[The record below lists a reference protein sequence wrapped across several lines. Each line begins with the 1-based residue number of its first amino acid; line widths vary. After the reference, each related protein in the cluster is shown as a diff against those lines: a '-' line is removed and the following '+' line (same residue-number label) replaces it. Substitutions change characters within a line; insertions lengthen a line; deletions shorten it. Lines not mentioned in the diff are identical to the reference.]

1 MHTITRYIDAQIV
14 TISDLCRA
22 ATRFRLPKIM
32 SRPVNKFCCLLFILT
47 SLSVVIK
54 LSHGKV
60 YCKLKEIEE
69 QKDLKKFVK
78 SRRNILVL
86 FAKDDAEYKK
96 AAGLFICEAL
106 EAMRVNVD
114 AAYVNCEG
122 IKGKR
127 LCRQTKVDPTHY
139 ILQFYMDGQ
148 LKNANYDRQH
158 SVKSLVYFLKN
169 PTEEAPWSE
178 DPTSH
183 YVNHLESIEDLT
195 GSLRKPSL
203 LIMFYAPWC
212 GHCKRL
218 KPQYAAAA
226 KDTAELPIVLA
237 AMDVNG
243 DEYYNVRTQLNITA
257 FPTLIYFKKGLPVFN
272 YEGEYT
278 RDAIVEWAKDPKP
291 FEKKEPKPDENADW
305 SKSESASK
313 IVFLTDETFDSY
325 ISTHN
330 SVYVMLYAPW
340 CGHCK
345 KMKPDYE
352 DAAMELAETQ
362 PDATLA
368 AVDATVNRATA
379 EKLKVSGFP
388 TMKYFVNGSLSN
400 VSVSY
405 RTKNDIV
412 AFMKGLKV
420 PDPSDDKPKDEDS
433 DWDSEDSSVVHLTD
447 QAFSGTLKKRKF
459 SLVMFYAPWCGH
471 CKRMKPEFAA
481 AAKLVKSQPKVLLGA
496 VDCTQFTDLC
506 AKYEVTGYP
515 TVKLYK
521 YGKEPTEYTGGRS
534 ASDIVDYLAK
544 LMGAEGSTPTSR
556 VEL

>member
-1 MHTITRYIDAQIV
+1 MKMIALNIYYSPILVLFLLSSVFTFFVDAKV
-14 TISDLCRA
+14 T
-22 ATRFRLPKIM
+22 
-32 SRPVNKFCCLLFILT
+32 
-47 SLSVVIK
+47 
-54 LSHGKV
+54 
-60 YCKLKEIEE
+60 CKLKEIEE

-78 SRRNILVL
+78 SRKSILVL
-86 FAKDDAEYKK
+86 FAKDDSEYRK

-106 EAMRVNVD
+106 EQMRVNVD

-139 ILQFYMDGQ
+139 ILQYYMDGQ

-158 SVKSLVYFLKN
+158 TVKSLVYFLKN

-178 DPTSH
+178 DPSSH
-183 YVNHLESIEDLT
+183 YVTHLESIDDL
-195 GSLRKPSL
+195 SNILRKPSVC
-203 LIMFYAPWC
+203 IMFYAPWC

-226 KDTAELPIVLA
+226 KDASIVLA

-243 DEYYNVRTQLNITA
+243 DEYYNVRNTLNITA
-257 FPTLIYFKKGLPVFN
+257 FPTLIYFQRGQPLFP
-272 YEGEYT
+272 YEGELT

-291 FEKKEPKPDENADW
+291 FEKKDPEPDKNADW
-305 SKSESASK
+305 SQSESASN
-313 IVFLTDETFDSY
+313 IVFLTDETFDTY

-352 DAAMELAETQ
+352 EAAKELAETK

-368 AVDATVNRATA
+368 AVDGTVHKAVA
-379 EKLKVSGFP
+379 EKLKVEGFP
-388 TMKYFVNGSLSN
+388 TLRYFVNGSLSDKA
-400 VSVSY
+400 VTY
-405 RTKNDIV
+405 RTKKDIV

-420 PDPSDDKPKDEDS
+420 PDPVESKPPTEEAE
-433 DWDSEDSSVVHLTD
+433 WDAETSSVTHLTD
-447 QAFSGTLKKRKF
+447 ETFASTLKKRKHA
-459 SLVMFYAPWCGH
+459 LVMFYAPWCGH
-471 CKRMKPEFAA
+471 CKRLKPDYLAA
-481 AAKLVKSQPKVLLGA
+481 ANLLKHQPRMLLGA
-496 VDCTQFTDLC
+496 LDCTQYTEIC
-506 AKYEVTGYP
+506 TKYEVTGYP
-515 TVKLYK
+515 TLKVFK
-521 YGKEPTEYTGGRS
+521 YGKDPMDYNGGRT
-534 ASDIVDYLAK
+534 ATDIVEYLAK
-544 LMGAEGSTPTSR
+544 VTDGGSSRPSGAR